1 MLNPYYK
8 ETQSVNIEPL
18 RSYYVPFSASD
29 AKSYGR
35 ENSSRFTTLN
45 GMWRITAYDS
55 ILDVPDDFYNTDGKK
70 EIPVPSCVQYYG
82 YDFFSTRILA
92 FRFRS
97 IRRMFRAKTRRI
109 TIRGISSIRKQS
121 KKHIWFSRAWTV
133 VFTYM

>member
-29 AKSYGR
+29 AKSYDR

-55 ILDVPDDFYNTDGKK
+55 ILDVPDDFYNTDGK
-70 EIPVPSCVQYYG
+70 Q
-82 YDFFSTRILA
+82 LA
-92 FRFRS
+92 QLTKGEFEVMEVLGFNEAKKSIIYASNEENPIQRNLYAVDMKGRRKLLPLKFRYRS
-97 IRRMFRAKTRRI
+97 F
-109 TIRGISSIRKQS
+109 
-121 KKHIWFSRAWTV
+121 KHV
-133 VFTYM
+133 